1 MLILVYWPLLSLKAQ
16 LTVTFLV
23 VVSVLPDGLISS
35 DTFASNTSYF
45 HSDCIWTVMFIF
57 YRGKHVFFFHKS
69 QFPSELLFL
78 LYQAQASKPSAWMV
92 LFFNSVA
99 ILEFCFSLIFQVFF
113 FHFPVILLLDTFS
126 GTLAIH
132 MHSFTPSKTVNAI
145 QHMAVWGVQEVRC
158 WKSEVWWERSVCVAD
173 NFTWLAGF
181 K

>member
-23 VVSVLPDGLISS
+23 VVFVLPDGLISS
-35 DTFASNTSYF
+35 DTFASSTSYYRT
-45 HSDCIWTVMFIF
+45 DCIWTVMFIF
-57 YRGKHVFFFHKS
+57 YRDKHVFFHKS

-92 LFFNSVA
+92 LFLTVLPSQSF
-99 ILEFCFSLIFQVFF
+99 VFHSYFKIF
-113 FHFPVILLLDTFS
+113 FHFPVILLLDTFA
-126 GTLAIH
+126 GTLAIL
-132 MHSFTPSKTVNAI
+132 MHSFTPSKTVNAV

-158 WKSEVWWERSVCVAD
+158 WKSEVWWERRVCAAD
-173 NFTWLAGF
+173 NFTWLARF